1 MLRIEMLPAAEG
13 DALWIEY
20 GHPDDPRRI
29 LVDGGPARTYHALRS
44 KILALQPGSRR
55 FELVVATHI
64 DTDHID
70 GIIRLLL
77 DESLGISIGDI
88 WFNGYD
94 QLVGGD
100 TLGAGE
106 GEILGTLIKQQS
118 LPLNNAFG
126 GKAVIVQDAFARQDL
141 GDGMYATVVGPTRKE
156 LTILLGEWEKV
167 LAKEHWVAGDPA
179 TALAQLAKRSELKSP
194 PPIPPLPDV
203 LGDEDVDPSKANGA
217 SIAFILEDAD
227 GRRLLLTGDSHSDV
241 LTPQLQALGNG
252 ARVKVDAFKLPHH
265 GSRNNVSAA
274 LLSAV
279 EPKQYLVS
287 SSGAKYEHPDV
298 VAIERVIARHAT
310 SSRKP
315 ILNFNYRSVYNE
327 MWAAPELQEQEHY
340 IARYPTGISVDL

>member
-20 GHPDDPRRI
+20 GHPNDPRRL
-29 LVDGGPARTYHALRS
+29 LVDGGPARTYHALRTR
-44 KILALQPGSRR
+44 ILALPPGSRR

-88 WFNGYD
+88 WFNGYE
-94 QLVGGD
+94 QLVGVD
-100 TLGAGE
+100 TLGPGE
-106 GEILGTLIKQQS
+106 GEILGTLIKERG
-118 LPLNNAFG
+118 LPWNEAFG
-126 GKAVIVQDAFARQDL
+126 GKAVIVQDAFAPKDL
-141 GDGMYATVVGPTRKE
+141 GSGMRATVVGPTRKE
-156 LTILLGEWEKV
+156 LTTLLGEWDKV
-167 LAKEHWVAGDPA
+167 LEKEHWVAGDPA
-179 TALAQLAKRSELKSP
+179 TALAQLEKRSELKAP
-194 PPIPPLPDV
+194 PPIPPDV

-217 SIAFILEDAD
+217 SIAIILEDAD
-227 GRRLLLTGDSHSDV
+227 GRRLLLTGDSHSGV

-265 GSRNNVSAA
+265 GSRNNVSAD

-279 EPKQYLVS
+279 EPKQYLIS
-287 SSGAKYEHPDV
+287 SSGAKYKHPDEA
-298 VAIERVIARHAT
+298 AIDRILVRHAD

-315 ILNFNYRSVYNE
+315 ILSFNYRSVYNE
-327 MWAAPELQEQEHY
+327 MWAAPELQEKLHY
-340 IARYPTGISVDL
+340 IARYPAGIVVEP